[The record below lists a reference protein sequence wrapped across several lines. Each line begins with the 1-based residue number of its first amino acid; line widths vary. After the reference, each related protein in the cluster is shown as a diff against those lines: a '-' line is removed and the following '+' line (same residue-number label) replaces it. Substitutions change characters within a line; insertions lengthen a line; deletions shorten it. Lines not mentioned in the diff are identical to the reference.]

1 MFFLFLKLPSQAL
14 SPPPRYY
21 SSSWSHN
28 DQKTLQAATSNSFAR
43 PVGFSPTSLCIS
55 PPPPFPDSFLCDLEE
70 LSSLALTTAQ
80 SIAISPS
87 NRIHRVKDDHFIP
100 YTEVSLSS
108 PTALPQPFLQSTST
122 SSSAGSSHDI
132 THKRTSN
139 TTKPRKDKDLQ
150 GILGSSVTKA
160 ARDLSDTTRE
170 GEHGGGGGLC
180 NIPLPRKGGSV
191 STALAATGENEEEI
205 CAADLSVD
213 LGFQSKPQEPD
224 FSRGAQDTTEL
235 TKLYIE
241 EDLRQDTLAFPV
253 ASTRDSI
260 VSCKGCTSL
269 NINKVS

>member
-1 MFFLFLKLPSQAL
+1 MLFLFLKLPSQAL

-43 PVGFSPTSLCIS
+43 PDGFSPTSLCIS

-80 SIAISPS
+80 SIAISPG
-87 NRIHRVKDDHFIP
+87 NRIHQVKDDHIIP

-108 PTALPQPFLQSTST
+108 PTALPQPFLLSTST

-132 THKRTSN
+132 IHKHTSN

-150 GILGSSVTKA
+150 GILGSSVIKA
-160 ARDLSDTTRE
+160 PRDLSNTTRE
-170 GEHGGGGGLC
+170 GEHGGGGLC
-180 NIPLPRKGGSV
+180 NIPLPHKGGSV
-191 STALAATGENEEEI
+191 STALVETAENEEI

-213 LGFQSKPQEPD
+213 LRFQSKPQEPD

-241 EDLRQDTLAFPV
+241 EDLRQDTLEFPV

-260 VSCKGCTSL
+260 VSCEGCTSL
-269 NINKVS
+269 NIDKVS

>member
-28 DQKTLQAATSNSFAR
+28 GQKTLQAATSNSFAR

-191 STALAATGENEEEI
+191 STALVATGENEEEI

-213 LGFQSKPQEPD
+213 LGSQSKPQEPD